1 MQKVLQT
8 YHLSIGYKGQA
19 LMPAIEVSLNEG
31 DIVALAGPNGSGKT
45 TLFKTLS
52 ASLKPVGGEVK
63 LFGKDLRDYS
73 PTERSSLFS
82 LVLTEKPDDLFLKV
96 FDIVAAG
103 RYPHLG
109 LLAKLKAE
117 DEQIIYDSLET
128 VGIGHLV
135 NRNFVSFSD
144 GEQQKVMI
152 TKALVQDTPLIFM
165 DEPAAFLDYPSKI
178 ELVSIMHK
186 LSREKKKTILFS
198 SHDLDL
204 LLRHAD
210 VMWVVAPQQ
219 PLRQGT
225 PKELVER
232 GIIDEYFKP
241 IVAKEE
247 FYWMTSERPDLKT
260 CFSGDWSDIDT
271 NSLRNNENYGRNVE
285 SW

>member
-1 MQKVLQT
+1 MQEVLKT
-8 YHLSIGYKGQA
+8 SNLLIGYKGQA
-19 LMPAIEVSLNEG
+19 LMPAIDVSLNEG

-128 VGIGHLV
+128 VGISHLV
-135 NRNFVSFSD
+135 NLNFVSLSD

-152 TKALVQDTPLIFM
+152 AKALVQDTPLIFM

-178 ELVSIMHK
+178 ELVNIMHK
-186 LSREKKKTILFS
+186 LSREKHKTILFS

-219 PLRQGT
+219 PLRQGM

-247 FYWMTSERPDLKT
+247 FYWMTSKHPDLKT

>member
-1 MQKVLQT
+1 MKEVLNT
-8 YHLSIGYKGQA
+8 SNLLIGYKGQA
-19 LMPAIEVSLNEG
+19 LLPEINVSLGEG

-52 ASLKPVGGEVK
+52 ASLKPVGGQVS
-63 LFGKDLRDYS
+63 LFGKNLRDYS
-73 PTERSSLFS
+73 STERSSLFS
-82 LVLTEKPDDLFLKV
+82 LVLTEKPDDMFLKV
-96 FDIVAAG
+96 FDIVSAG

-109 LLAKLKAE
+109 LLARLKAE

-135 NRNFVSFSD
+135 NRNFVSLSD

-152 TKALVQDTPLIFM
+152 AKALVQDTPIIFM

-178 ELVSIMHK
+178 ELVNIMHK
-186 LSREKKKTILFS
+186 LAREQNKTILFS

-210 VMWVVAPQQ
+210 QMWVMAPQQ

-225 PKELVER
+225 PKALVEQ
-232 GIIDEYFKP
+232 GVIDEYFKP
-241 IVAKEE
+241 IEAKKE
-247 FYWMTSERPDLKT
+247 FFWMD
-260 CFSGDWSDIDT
+260 
-271 NSLRNNENYGRNVE
+271 
-285 SW
+285 

>member
-1 MQKVLQT
+1 MQEVLKT
-8 YHLSIGYKGQA
+8 SNLLIGYKGQA
-19 LMPAIEVSLNEG
+19 LMPAIDVSLSEG

-63 LFGKDLRDYS
+63 LFGKDLRNYS

-128 VGIGHLV
+128 VGISHLV
-135 NRNFVSFSD
+135 NRNFVSLSD

-152 TKALVQDTPLIFM
+152 AKALVQDTPLIFM

-178 ELVSIMHK
+178 ELVNIMHK
-186 LSREKKKTILFS
+186 LSREKRKTILFS

-225 PKELVER
+225 PKELVEQ

-241 IVAKEE
+241 IVAKDE
-247 FYWMTSERPDLKT
+247 FFWMK
-260 CFSGDWSDIDT
+260 
-271 NSLRNNENYGRNVE
+271 
-285 SW
+285 

>member
-1 MQKVLQT
+1 MSEVLHT
-8 YHLSIGYKGQA
+8 NHLLIGYKGQA
-19 LMPAIEVSLNEG
+19 LMPAIDVSLNEG

-63 LFGKDLRDYS
+63 LFGKDLRGYS

-128 VGIGHLV
+128 VGISHLV
-135 NRNFVSFSD
+135 NRNFVSLSD

-152 TKALVQDTPLIFM
+152 AKALVQDTPLIFM

-178 ELVSIMHK
+178 ELVNIMHK

-225 PKELVER
+225 PKALVEQ
-232 GIIDEYFKP
+232 GIIDDYFKP

-247 FYWMTSERPDLKT
+247 FFWMK
-260 CFSGDWSDIDT
+260 
-271 NSLRNNENYGRNVE
+271 N
-285 SW
+285 

>member
-1 MQKVLQT
+1 MNEVLHT
-8 YHLSIGYKGQA
+8 KDLLIGYNGQA
-19 LMPAIEVSLNEG
+19 LMPEINVCLNEG

-52 ASLKPVGGEVK
+52 STLKPVGGEVS
-63 LFGKDLRDYS
+63 LFGKPLTDYS

-82 LVLTEKPDDLFLKV
+82 LVLTEKPDELFLKV

-109 LLAKLKAE
+109 LLARLRADDKK
-117 DEQIIYDSLET
+117 IIYDSLET
-128 VGIGHLV
+128 VGISHLV
-135 NRNFVSFSD
+135 DRNFVSLSD

-152 TKALVQDTPLIFM
+152 AKALVQDTPLIFM

-178 ELVSIMHK
+178 ELVNIMHK
-186 LSREKKKTILFS
+186 LSQEKKKTILFS

-219 PLRQGT
+219 PLRLGT
-225 PKELVER
+225 PKILVGQ
-232 GIIDEYFKP
+232 GIIDMYFKP

-247 FYWMTSERPDLKT
+247 FFWM
-260 CFSGDWSDIDT
+260 
-271 NSLRNNENYGRNVE
+271 N
-285 SW
+285 

>member
-1 MQKVLQT
+1 MLASQILIRYNPFYPRNPKLKIHVMQKVLQT

-19 LMPAIEVSLNEG
+19 LMPAIDVSLNEG

-128 VGIGHLV
+128 VGISHLV
-135 NRNFVSFSD
+135 NRNFVSLSD

-152 TKALVQDTPLIFM
+152 AKALVQDTPLIFM

-178 ELVSIMHK
+178 ELVNIMHK
-186 LSREKKKTILFS
+186 LAREKRKTILFS

-225 PKELVER
+225 PKELVEH
-232 GIIDEYFKP
+232 GVIDEYFRP

-247 FYWMTSERPDLKT
+247 FYWMR
-260 CFSGDWSDIDT
+260 
-271 NSLRNNENYGRNVE
+271 
-285 SW
+285 

>member
-1 MQKVLQT
+1 MKEVLKT
-8 YHLSIGYKGQA
+8 SKLLIGYKKA
-19 LMPAIEVSLNEG
+19 LLPEISVSLNEG

-52 ASLKPVGGEVK
+52 ANIKPIGGEIS
-63 LFGKDLRDYS
+63 LFGKSLRDYS
-73 PTERSSLFS
+73 PSEHSSLFS

-96 FDIVAAG
+96 FDIVSAG

-109 LLAKLKAE
+109 LLAKLKPE
-117 DEQIIYDSLET
+117 DESLIAESLET
-128 VGIGHLV
+128 VGISHLAD
-135 NRNFVSFSD
+135 RNFVSLSD

-152 TKALVQDTPLIFM
+152 AKALVQDTPLIFM

-178 ELVSIMHK
+178 ELVNIMHK
-186 LSREKKKTILFS
+186 LSREKRKTILFS

-210 VMWVVAPQQ
+210 KMWVMAPQQ

-225 PKELVER
+225 PKELVEQ
-232 GIIDEYFKP
+232 GIIDAYFKP

-247 FYWMTSERPDLKT
+247 FYWMK
-260 CFSGDWSDIDT
+260 
-271 NSLRNNENYGRNVE
+271 
-285 SW
+285 

>member
-1 MQKVLQT
+1 MQEVLKT
-8 YHLSIGYKGQA
+8 SNLLIGYKGQA
-19 LMPAIEVSLNEG
+19 LMPAIDVSLNEG

-128 VGIGHLV
+128 VGISHLV
-135 NRNFVSFSD
+135 NRNFVSLSD

-152 TKALVQDTPLIFM
+152 AKALVQDTPLIFM

-178 ELVSIMHK
+178 ELVNIMHK
-186 LSREKKKTILFS
+186 LSREKQKTILFS

-219 PLRQGT
+219 PLHQGT
-225 PKELVER
+225 PKELVDQ
-232 GIIDEYFKP
+232 GIIDAYFKP
-241 IVAKEE
+241 IVSKEE

-260 CFSGDWSDIDT
+260 CFSGDWSNVDAKT
-271 NSLRNNENYGRNVE
+271 LRENGYYGRNVE
-285 SW
+285 L